1 VGSCKMELCSPTRAS
16 CSEPEIELLRDD
28 HTLTGQVA
36 LNVRSVQRH
45 MVHEHSFISWN

>member
-1 VGSCKMELCSPTRAS
+1 VLH
-16 CSEPEIELLRDD
+16 DH

-36 LNVRSVQRH
+36 SNVRSVQRH